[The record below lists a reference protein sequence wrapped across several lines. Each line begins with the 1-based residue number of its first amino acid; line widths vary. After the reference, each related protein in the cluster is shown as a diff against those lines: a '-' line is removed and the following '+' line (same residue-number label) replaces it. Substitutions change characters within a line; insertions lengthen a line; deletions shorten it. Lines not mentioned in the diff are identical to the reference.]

1 MSATRPS
8 AGSPER
14 EQRELL
20 ERFARFQEMS
30 PERRAQIR
38 KAMGEILRAPPRER
52 ERYLENLRR
61 WRELSPEERN
71 RARERWR
78 ERRGQ

>member
-1 MSATRPS
+1 
-8 AGSPER
+8 
-14 EQRELL
+14 
-20 ERFARFQEMS
+20 
-30 PERRAQIR
+30 
-38 KAMGEILRAPPRER
+38 MGEILRAPPRER

-61 WRELSPEERN
+61 WRELSPEERT